1 MPTQKNNLPQG
12 KLKASSY
19 LPISPKLGGMSMGS
33 SLKKKK
39 PKTKNRKVKFWLS
52 RHFA

>member
-39 PKTKNRKVKFWLS
+39 TQNKKQKGKVL
-52 RHFA
+52 AQ